1 MLIPCLGAFLTATGA
16 FAVEESSSPTKLMVD
31 YLKGDSNYHEPPE
44 IEEIPNDK
52 YGDDVRLGY
61 KIFTQTYNY
70 ARRYSGNEMSCSS
83 CHLDSGRKANSA
95 PMWAAYGM
103 YPAYRAKNDRSSTL
117 QERIQQCFR
126 FSMNGISPTLDA
138 PEMRAL
144 VSYMHFLSKGVPVNV
159 EMPGRGFPQIART
172 GYDPNPSR
180 GATIYKASCA
190 ECHGENGQGV
200 KNEESG
206 YLYPPL
212 WGMQSY
218 NKAAGMARNE
228 LLAGFIKANMPL
240 GQDWSLTD
248 QQALDLAA
256 YINYQLR
263 PWDPRKGIL
272 KGLFD

>member
-1 MLIPCLGAFLTATGA
+1 
-16 FAVEESSSPTKLMVD
+16 MVD

-61 KIFTQTYNY
+61 KIFTQTYKY

-180 GATIYKASCA
+180 GATIYQASCMV
-190 ECHGENGQGV
+190 CHGENGQGI
-200 KNEESG
+200 KNEESS